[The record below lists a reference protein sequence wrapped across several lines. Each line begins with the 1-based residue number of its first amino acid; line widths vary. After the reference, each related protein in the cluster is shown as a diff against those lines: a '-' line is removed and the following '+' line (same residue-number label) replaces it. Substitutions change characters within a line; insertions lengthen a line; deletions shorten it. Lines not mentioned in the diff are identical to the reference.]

1 MNVVRDN
8 NGDAPLESLEP
19 RRDAST
25 VRAAW
30 LDWLAAVVALVGLAD
45 ALYLTAQHFAGQ
57 GVRCTVVTGCNEV
70 LGSAYATVGP
80 IPVAMLGALAY
91 FTAFSLAILSAFG
104 YPHTRRL
111 LALLVV
117 VMLASTLWFLYVQA
131 FVLRQFCSYCLLSA
145 IVTLSLTCIVVA
157 GRFWRNDHAQL

>member
-1 MNVVRDN
+1 MNAVRHN
-8 NGDAPLESLEP
+8 GGDAPLESLEP
-19 RRDAST
+19 QRDAARR
-25 VRAAW
+25 RATW
-30 LDWLAAVVALVGLAD
+30 LDWLAAAVALAGLAD

-57 GVRCTVVTGCNEV
+57 SVRCTVVTGCNEV

-80 IPVAMLGALAY
+80 FPVALLGALAY

-104 YPHTRRL
+104 YPRTRQM
-111 LALLVV
+111 LALLVAL
-117 VMLASTLWFLYVQA
+117 MLASTLWFLYVQA

-157 GRFWRNDHAQL
+157 GRFWRNDRTQL